1 MTDVLQIPA
10 DLLPADG
17 RFGAGPSKI
26 QTSHLDALAATGS
39 SLMGT
44 SHRQAPVRDTV
55 GRVRTGL
62 AELFSLPDGYEVVLG
77 NGGATAFWDIATFGL
92 IERKS
97 QHLAFGEF
105 SSKFA
110 SAAAAAPWLE
120 APSVI
125 NSDPGSRPSAVAEA
139 GIDVYAW
146 AHNETS
152 TAVMA
157 PVVRPAGTAGD
168 TLVLIDAT
176 SGAGGLPV
184 DLTEVD
190 TYYFAPQKCFAS
202 DGGLWIALMSPAAL
216 ERAAIIAASDRHIP
230 AFFDLPTAIDNS
242 AKNQTYN
249 TPSVATLFLMAEQ
262 LDWMNEQG
270 GLKGM
275 VERTTASLRCALR
288 MGGADVVHDSVR
300 RRPGPPLAGH
310 RHHRLRRLHR
320 RLRNRRD
327 AARQPRRR
335 HRALPQAR
343 PQPAPDRDVP
353 RHRPHRHRGPHGLHR
368 LRRRQLLTWRSRSS
382 LTIGPSKAPIWGPNV
397 RDYPARAAAIWV
409 YVEWSKATRRASV
422 TEVPRAWA
430 LRRVSMAAAIASS
443 LGQP

>member
-275 VERTTASLRCALR
+275 VERTTASSDALYGWAERTSYTTPYVVDPAHRSLVIGTIDFDDSIDASAIAATLRANRVVDTEPYRKLGRNQLR
-288 MGGADVVHDSVR
+288 IAM
-300 RRPGPPLAGH
+300 
-310 RHHRLRRLHR
+310 
-320 RLRNRRD
+320 
-327 AARQPRRR
+327 
-335 HRALPQAR
+335 
-343 PQPAPDRDVP
+343 
-353 RHRPHRHRGPHGLHR
+353 
-368 LRRRQLLTWRSRSS
+368 
-382 LTIGPSKAPIWGPNV
+382 
-397 RDYPARAAAIWV
+397 YPAIDPTDIEALTACID
-409 YVEWSKATRRASV
+409 YVVANS
-422 TEVPRAWA
+422 
-430 LRRVSMAAAIASS
+430 
-443 LGQP
+443 